1 MIQNLIKKSAL
12 LLLILFAPILIDSAK
27 ATMRVAAVVND
38 DIITA
43 LELEQ
48 RVRIAAVAGGAKINL
63 ETVQRLAPQVL
74 RNLIDELLRV
84 QHVTKLGISASDEE
98 INQAFKNLA
107 DQNNM
112 SLAQLGQ
119 LLSENGI
126 LAQSMRDQL
135 ERRLLWDKFLK
146 RQSRREVDISEEEVD
161 ELLAQEQAM
170 RNQTLYR
177 IQEIFFGNDE
187 QQAIQTLTRI
197 RQDLENGANFEAFA
211 KGFSQAPSAARGGE
225 IGLIPLDQL
234 EPSLAEA
241 VRALSIGAVS
251 PIVST
256 ALGHYLLKLTEIKP
270 PQAEAKLEAGALVS
284 IMQLRIAASID
295 EEEIN
300 ALLDRSE
307 GQGCQRLE
315 PIASSLKSQ
324 GKTANLARL
333 NDLKETDLRE
343 PMKGIIS
350 KMQAGEISPAV
361 RQADYWYLYSLCE
374 RVEIKQPSADE
385 KLQQRRNAIRNRIG
399 TAKLTVL
406 ERRIMRDLR
415 RAAFIEIRI

>member
-1 MIQNLIKKSAL
+1 MILNLIKKSAL
-12 LLLILFAPILIDSAK
+12 LLFILFAPILMDSAK

-112 SLAQLGQ
+112 SLAQLGK

-126 LAQSMRDQL
+126 LTQSMRDQL

-225 IGLIPLDQL
+225 IGMIPLNQL

-241 VRALSIGAVS
+241 VRALTLGEVT

-270 PQAEAKLEAGALVS
+270 PQAEAKQETGSLVS
-284 IMQLRIAASID
+284 IIQLRIAASID
-295 EEEIN
+295 EGEIN
-300 ALLDRSE
+300 MLLDNSE
-307 GQGCQRLE
+307 VEGCQRLE
-315 PIASSLKSQ
+315 PIASSLKTQ
-324 GKTANLARL
+324 GQTANLARL